1 MKYKIAI
8 KDKKFEVEVCEVRDG
23 LAQVFVN
30 GESYEVVV
38 ENYAELVPGGAIS
51 QAQAAPAPVATP
63 AAPKPA
69 PKAAPATAAAPAAPK
84 PAPQAAPPAP
94 KPEPPAA
101 PVAPSATPAGGGT
114 VIAPIPG
121 LILDVKV
128 KVGDQVL
135 AGETVAVMEAMKM
148 ENNVVSDNFIQN
160 CGYNS
165 PELTGAGIVF
175 GECENNI
182 VQNNLIY
189 NCYNG
194 EPRGIFLYNSNYTTI
209 EANTISLCHIG
220 AQLRWHSN
228 GCTENVIHQNN
239 FLHNSIQ

>member
-8 KDKKFEVEVCEVRDG
+8 KDKKFEVEVGEVRDG

-51 QAQAAPAPVATP
+51 QAQPAPAATP
-63 AAPKPA
+63 AAPKPTPPKPA
-69 PKAAPATAAAPAAPK
+69 PKAAPAAPK
-84 PAPQAAPPAP
+84 PAPKPAPAAP

-101 PVAPSATPAGGGT
+101 PAAPSAAPAGAGT

-135 AGETVAVMEAMKM
+135 AGETVAIMEAMKM
-148 ENNVVSDNFIQN
+148 ENNVVSDVSGTVVEVLVQK
-160 CGYNS
+160 GAEVS
-165 PELTGAGIVF
+165 TGDALMI
-175 GECENNI
+175 
-182 VQNNLIY
+182 
-189 NCYNG
+189 
-194 EPRGIFLYNSNYTTI
+194 
-209 EANTISLCHIG
+209 IG
-220 AQLRWHSN
+220 
-228 GCTENVIHQNN
+228 
-239 FLHNSIQ
+239 

>member
-8 KDKKFEVEVCEVRDG
+8 KDKKFEVEVGEFRDG

-51 QAQAAPAPVATP
+51 QTQAAPAPVTTP
-63 AAPKPA
+63 TAPKPVTPKPA
-69 PKAAPATAAAPAAPK
+69 PTAAPAAPK
-84 PAPQAAPPAP
+84 PAPQAAAPAP

-101 PVAPSATPAGGGT
+101 PVAPSVTPAGGGT
-114 VIAPIPG
+114 VVAPIPG

-148 ENNVVSDNFIQN
+148 ENNVVSDVSGTVKEVMVQK
-160 CGYNS
+160 GAEVS
-165 PELTGAGIVF
+165 TGDV
-175 GECENNI
+175 
-182 VQNNLIY
+182 LM
-189 NCYNG
+189 
-194 EPRGIFLYNSNYTTI
+194 TI
-209 EANTISLCHIG
+209 G
-220 AQLRWHSN
+220 
-228 GCTENVIHQNN
+228 
-239 FLHNSIQ
+239 